1 MMLALTPSFVS
12 GFAHPL
18 HGADHLVAMLTV
30 GIWGALAGG
39 RAIRVWPIAFVA
51 TMLVGF
57 ASAAA
62 GIAAPLV
69 EPAILSSIVVLGL
82 LVAFAVEAHLWLGA
96 AIIGLFAFFHGHAHG
111 TEVVSENAIAYAAGL
126 MLATGALH
134 TAGIGLCRVA
144 AGSMSRVVLRAA
156 GAVAAFGA
164 TVAMAAL
171 AARVVLP

>member
-1 MMLALTPSFVS
+1 MMPEYAASFVS
-12 GFAHPL
+12 GFLHPL
-18 HGADHLVAMLTV
+18 HGADHLVAMLAV

-62 GIAAPLV
+62 GIAVPLV

-82 LVAFAVEAHLWLGA
+82 LVAFAAEAHLWLGA

-111 TEVVSENAIAYAAGL
+111 TEAVSASAIAYAAGL
-126 MLATGALH
+126 MFATGALH

-144 AGSMSRVVLRAA
+144 GGSMPRVALRAA

-164 TVAMAAL
+164 MAAMVAL
-171 AARVVLP
+171 T

>member
-1 MMLALTPSFVS
+1 MMPEFAASFVS

-30 GIWGALAGG
+30 GVWGALAGG

-57 ASAAA
+57 ASATA
-62 GIAAPLV
+62 GIAVPLV

-82 LVAFAVEAHLWLGA
+82 LVAFAAEARLWLGA

-111 TEVVSENAIAYAAGL
+111 IEAVPANAGAYAAGL
-126 MLATGALH
+126 TLATSALH
-134 TAGIGLCRVA
+134 AAGIGLCRA
-144 AGSMSRVVLRAA
+144 AGGSIPRIALRAA
-156 GAVAAFGA
+156 GAAAAFGG
-164 TVAMAAL
+164 TVAM
-171 AARVVLP
+171 VVLT

>member
-1 MMLALTPSFVS
+1 MPECAASFVS

-18 HGADHLVAMLTV
+18 HGADHVVAMLAV

-62 GIAAPLV
+62 GIAVPLV

-82 LVAFAVEAHLWLGA
+82 LVAFAAEAHLWLGA

-111 TEVVSENAIAYAAGL
+111 TEVVSPSAIFVPSGPTTTSRFGTPPGADAGRWSVASQSAAPI
-126 MLATGALH
+126 T
-134 TAGIGLCRVA
+134 I
-144 AGSMSRVVLRAA
+144 
-156 GAVAAFGA
+156 F
-164 TVAMAAL
+164 
-171 AARVVLP
+171 AR